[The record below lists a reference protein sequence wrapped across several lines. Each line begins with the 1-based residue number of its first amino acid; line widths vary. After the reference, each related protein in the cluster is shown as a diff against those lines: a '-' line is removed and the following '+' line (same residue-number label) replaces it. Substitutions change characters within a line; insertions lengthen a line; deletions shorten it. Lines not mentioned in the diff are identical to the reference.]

1 MEELE
6 ILQTQLTN
14 VRTAIV
20 AIETGAQEY
29 QIANRRISKAD
40 LATLYKREAELK
52 ASIARLSEGGGVY
65 FAELGRL

>member
-6 ILQTQLTN
+6 ILQRQLAS
-14 VRTAIV
+14 VRETIA
-20 AIETGAQEY
+20 AIEGGAQEY

-52 ASIARLSEGGGVY
+52 GSIARLQDGGTY